1 MSSCITL
8 AGVGANHLVH
18 GIYTSFGLLLNVI
31 NYMFPPPLSGIL
43 IQHFVTIHCAEEYN
57 GRPFLSDIA
66 NYGKAAIESNLCVV
80 RKDGKMSALSHCSS
94 HNCVSSRHCARGTL
108 EKKSSVVKLCL
119 VFMSLLHNQWTM
131 FSLSFFCTSFTK

>member
-1 MSSCITL
+1 MVMSSCTTL

-57 GRPFLSDIA
+57 SRPFLSDIA

-80 RKDGKMSALSHCSS
+80 NFPG
-94 HNCVSSRHCARGTL
+94 
-108 EKKSSVVKLCL
+108 
-119 VFMSLLHNQWTM
+119 
-131 FSLSFFCTSFTK
+131 